1 MVCVKLKRHAK
12 RNVREMINVMLTE
25 NAHANVEKML
35 NAMLGES
42 VFARKR
48 DKNFLGA
55 VEKIAKERE
64 AFVTRK
70 QEDVG
75 ANVGADDRVGN
86 VGGVRKYIQDV
97 LVENVGI
104 VELLG
109 NAIEWVSVLKVWNF

>member
-64 AFVTRK
+64 AIVTRK
-70 QEDVG
+70 
-75 ANVGADDRVGN
+75 
-86 VGGVRKYIQDV
+86 
-97 LVENVGI
+97 
-104 VELLG
+104 
-109 NAIEWVSVLKVWNF
+109 